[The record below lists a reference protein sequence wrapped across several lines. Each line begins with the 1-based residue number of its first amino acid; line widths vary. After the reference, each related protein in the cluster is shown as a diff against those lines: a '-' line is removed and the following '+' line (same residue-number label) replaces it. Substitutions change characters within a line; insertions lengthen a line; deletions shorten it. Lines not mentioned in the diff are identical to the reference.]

1 MPLEESMKKKLLP
14 GPSTVDA
21 PAPHP
26 ERERKAFSKEFKL
39 AAVERMRHGEK
50 NPTELALELGIRRN
64 QLYKWA
70 KALDESGEA
79 ASFKGPGRLPADQE
93 SEITRLRRELARANE
108 ELAILKKF
116 DAYLTSRKP

>member
-1 MPLEESMKKKLLP
+1 MKKKLP
-14 GPSTVDA
+14 TVPSAAQGPASFV
-21 PAPHP
+21 
-26 ERERKAFSKEFKL
+26 ERERKAFTKEFKL
-39 AAVERMRHGEK
+39 AALERMRHGEK

-70 KALDESGEA
+70 KALDAGGVA
-79 ASFKGPGRLPADQE
+79 ASFKGPGRLPAEQE

-116 DAYLTSRKP
+116 DAYLTSRKL

>member
-1 MPLEESMKKKLLP
+1 MKNKLLP
-14 GPSTVDA
+14 ASPSVKVPGS
-21 PAPHP
+21 PAVP
-26 ERERKAFSKEFKL
+26 ERKAFTKDFKL

-70 KALDESGEA
+70 KALDAGGAA
-79 ASFKGPGRLPADQE
+79 ASFKGPGRLPAEQE

-108 ELAILKKF
+108 EIAILKKF
-116 DAYLTSRKP
+116 DAYLTSRKL